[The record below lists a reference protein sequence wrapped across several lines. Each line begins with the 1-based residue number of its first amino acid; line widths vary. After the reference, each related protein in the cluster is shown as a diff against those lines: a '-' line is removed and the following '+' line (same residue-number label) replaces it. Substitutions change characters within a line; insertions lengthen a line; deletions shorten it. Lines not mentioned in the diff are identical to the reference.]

1 MNFALFAS
9 IGFYA
14 VCLFQFA
21 LILGA
26 PWGEYTMGGQK
37 KGKLSSQGRV
47 MAGVSILVLI
57 LMAQVLLATIGD
69 GLITDWPSPIL
80 EVLKWL
86 TFAYA
91 ILGFVM
97 NWITRSKKER
107 MVWGP
112 VATILLVLVSLA
124 IFGTGVPIVD

>member
-1 MNFALFAS
+1 MNFALYAS
-9 IGFYA
+9 IGFYL
-14 VCLFQFA
+14 VCLFQLA
-21 LILGA
+21 LVFGA
-26 PWGEYTMGGQK
+26 PWGEYTMGGQT
-37 KGKLSSQGRV
+37 KGKLPAQGRV

-57 LMAQVLLATIGD
+57 LMAQVLLATVGE
-69 GLITDWPSPIL
+69 GLITAWPDPIL

-124 IFGTGVPIVD
+124 IFGPGVPIVD

>member
-1 MNFALFAS
+1 MNFALYAS
-9 IGFYA
+9 IVFYL
-14 VCLFQFA
+14 VCLFQLA

-26 PWGEYTMGGQK
+26 PWGEYTMGGQT
-37 KGKLSSQGRV
+37 KGKLPPQGRV

-57 LMAQVLLATIGD
+57 LMAQVLLATTGE
-69 GLITDWPSPIL
+69 GFITGWPAPIL
-80 EVLKWL
+80 EVLKWM

-112 VATILLVLVSLA
+112 VATVLLVLVSLTV
-124 IFGTGVPIVD
+124 FGV

>member
-1 MNFALFAS
+1 MLFAQ
-9 IGFYA
+9 ITGYIFYG

-26 PWGEYTMGGQK
+26 PLGEYTMGGQT
-37 KGKLSSQGRV
+37 KGKLPVQGRIA
-47 MAGVSILVLI
+47 AGVSILILI
-57 LMAQVLLATIGD
+57 LMAQVLLASKGV
-69 GLITDWPSPIL
+69 GLIAGWSPLLISIL
-80 EVLKWL
+80 TWL

-91 ILGFVM
+91 VLGFVM

-112 VATILLVLVSLA
+112 VATVLLVLVSLT
-124 IFGTGVPIVD
+124 IFGS

>member
-1 MNFALFAS
+1 MSFAVFAS
-9 IGFYA
+9 YGFYL
-14 VCLFQFA
+14 VCLFQLA
-21 LILGA
+21 LVFGA
-26 PWGEYTMGGQK
+26 PWGEYTMGGQT
-37 KGKLSSQGRV
+37 KGKLSAQGRV
-47 MAGVSILVLI
+47 TAGVSILVLL
-57 LMAQVLLATIGD
+57 LMAQTLLATIGE
-69 GLITDWPSPIL
+69 GFITGWPNPIL

-124 IFGTGVPIVD
+124 VFAN